1 MLCHSESQT
10 NDDLCFAAGDVFE
23 EINLCE
29 KKIAQMQEEVLK
41 CMESDEEMGPHTED
55 KLGTD
60 AQVATFST
68 SDSIKLIPHHPL
80 QHLVH
85 CFVF

>member
-1 MLCHSESQT
+1 MVSTFVRSPALLSHSKSQT

-60 AQVATFST
+60 AQVATFSST
-68 SDSIKLIPHHPL
+68 AFHPT
-80 QHLVH
+80 HPPT
-85 CFVF
+85 